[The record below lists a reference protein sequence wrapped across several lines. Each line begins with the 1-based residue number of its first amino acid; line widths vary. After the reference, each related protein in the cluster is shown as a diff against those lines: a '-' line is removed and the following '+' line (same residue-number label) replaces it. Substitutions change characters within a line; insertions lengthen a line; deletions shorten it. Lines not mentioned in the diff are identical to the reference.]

1 MPTWLR
7 SRPAVALIA
16 AALALCLVLGLS
28 FIALHRFREM
38 RGAAVE
44 PVANPLTDE
53 QSKSQVLEPARDI
66 VAAGKLRGTTG
77 TYLLMSCES
86 SADPPYQGAIYL
98 NFDVPSVLETPKFFR
113 SIASAM
119 TARGFTEG
127 QPPNRHPGGRTF
139 TRDGVTV
146 IYYRNDDTSTR
157 GTMQIYGECRNV
169 NDHRLDLTGWVD
181 ITPELHR

>member
-7 SRPAVALIA
+7 SRPAVLLIA
-16 AALALCLVLGLS
+16 AALAISLVLGAS

-53 QSKSQVLEPARDI
+53 QSKSQVLEPAREVV
-66 VAAGKLRGTTG
+66 VAGALRGVAG

-98 NFDVPSVLETPKFFR
+98 NFDVPGVLETPKFFR
-113 SIASAM
+113 AIASAM

-127 QPPNRHPGGRTF
+127 SPPTRHPGGRTF
-139 TRDGVTV
+139 TRNGVTV
-146 IYYRNDDTSTR
+146 IYYRNDDKATR
-157 GTMQIYGECRNV
+157 GTMQVYGECRNV
-169 NDHRLDLTGWVD
+169 NDHRLDTTGWVD
-181 ITPELHR
+181 ITAELRR